1 MQVGTE
7 FVILSG
13 LLTITVSVAM
23 SIFLG
28 WKWLKQEVRLMTD
41 LPLVF
46 AISGICQVLNA
57 VFLTLPVIGVLEPSL
72 ELFRLRSIAIGGAI
86 VPVTGAMLQIWAS
99 SKAKYHNRIVLVLA
113 IYWFAVALLGTSEA
127 LIMSLTIPPML
138 IVSLAM
144 MVTFIITWKT
154 GRLKEVRSE
163 LMVITS
169 IIMMVSQVIRVPLM
183 STSLFYIPDILLMVS
198 MICLGLA
205 IINPWY
211 AREQREKRE
220 EPPQMAQY
228 AEDY

>member
-57 VFLTLPVIGVLEPSL
+57 LFLTLPAIGVLEPSL

-86 VPVTGAMLQIWAS
+86 VPVSGAMLQIWAS
-99 SKAKYHNRIVLVLA
+99 SKAKYHNRIVLLLA
-113 IYWFAVALLGTSEA
+113 IYWFTVALLGTSEA
-127 LIMSLTIPPML
+127 LIMSLTIPPLL
-138 IVSLAM
+138 IISLVM
-144 MVTFIITWKT
+144 MFTFIITWKT

-169 IIMMVSQVIRVPLM
+169 IIMIVSQIIRVPLM

-198 MICLGLA
+198 MICLGLGIA
-205 IINPWY
+205 NPWY
-211 AREQREKRE
+211 SREIKGRSE
-220 EPPQMAQY
+220 EPPEIAPF
-228 AEDY
+228 AD

>member
-13 LLTITVSVAM
+13 LMTIIVSVTM

-46 AISGICQVLNA
+46 AISGLCQVLNA

-99 SKAKYHNRIVLVLA
+99 SKAKYHNRIVLLLA
-113 IYWFAVALLGTSEA
+113 AYWFAVALLGTSEA

-169 IIMMVSQVIRVPLM
+169 IIMMASQVIRVPLM

-211 AREQREKRE
+211 AREQREKQE
-220 EPPQMAQY
+220 KTPQMAQY
-228 AEDY
+228 ATEF

>member
-13 LLTITVSVAM
+13 LMTIIVSVTM

-46 AISGICQVLNA
+46 AISGLCQVLNA

-99 SKAKYHNRIVLVLA
+99 SKAKYHNRIVLSLA

-163 LMVITS
+163 LMVIAS
-169 IIMMVSQVIRVPLM
+169 IIMMASQVIRVPLM
-183 STSLFYIPDILLMVS
+183 STSLFYIPDILLTVS

-211 AREQREKRE
+211 AREQREKQE
-220 EPPQMAQY
+220 KTPQMAQY
-228 AEDY
+228 ATEF

>member
-57 VFLTLPVIGVLEPSL
+57 VFLTLPIIGVLEPSL

-154 GRLKEVRSE
+154 GRLKDVRSE

-169 IIMMVSQVIRVPLM
+169 IIMMVSQIIRVPLM

-198 MICLGLA
+198 MICLGLGIA
-205 IINPWY
+205 NPWY
-211 AREQREKRE
+211 AREQREKHE
-220 EPPQMAQY
+220 EPPQMVQY
-228 AEDY
+228 TEEF

>member
-220 EPPQMAQY
+220 EPPQMA
-228 AEDY
+228 

>member
-13 LLTITVSVAM
+13 ILTIIVSVAM

-28 WKWLKQEVRLMTD
+28 WKWYKQEVRLMTD

-46 AISGICQVLNA
+46 AIAGICHVLNA
-57 VFLTLPVIGVLEPSL
+57 LFLTLPNIGVLEPSL

-86 VPVTGAMLQIWAS
+86 VPVTGALLQIWAS
-99 SKAKYHNRIVLVLA
+99 SKQKYHNRIVLVLA

-127 LIMSLTIPPML
+127 LIMSLTIPPL
-138 IVSLAM
+138 LVISVAM

-163 LMVITS
+163 LLVLSSLFMIA
-169 IIMMVSQVIRVPLM
+169 SQLLRVPLM
-183 STSLFYIPDILLMVS
+183 LTPLFYIPDILLMGS
-198 MICLGLA
+198 MICLGFGIA
-205 IINPWY
+205 NPWY
-211 AREQREKRE
+211 SRAIKEQHEK
-220 EPPQMAQY
+220 PPQMTQY
-228 AEDY
+228 TE

>member
-57 VFLTLPVIGVLEPSL
+57 LFLTLPAIGVLEPSL

-86 VPVTGAMLQIWAS
+86 VPVSGAMLQIWAS
-99 SKAKYHNRIVLVLA
+99 SKAKYHNRIVLLLA
-113 IYWFAVALLGTSEA
+113 IYWFTVALLGTSEA
-127 LIMSLTIPPML
+127 LIMSLTIPPLL
-138 IVSLAM
+138 IISLVM
-144 MVTFIITWKT
+144 MFTFIITWKT

-169 IIMMVSQVIRVPLM
+169 IIMIVSQIIRVPLM

-198 MICLGLA
+198 MICLGLGIA
-205 IINPWY
+205 NPWY
-211 AREQREKRE
+211 SREIKGRSE
-220 EPPQMAQY
+220 EPPEMAPF
-228 AEDY
+228 AD

>member
-46 AISGICQVLNA
+46 AISGICQVHNA
-57 VFLTLPVIGVLEPSL
+57 LFLTLPAIGVLEPSL

-86 VPVTGAMLQIWAS
+86 VPVSGAMLQIWAS
-99 SKAKYHNRIVLVLA
+99 SKAKYHNRIVLLLA
-113 IYWFAVALLGTSEA
+113 IYWFTVALLGTSEA
-127 LIMSLTIPPML
+127 LIMSLTIPPLL
-138 IVSLAM
+138 IISLVM
-144 MVTFIITWKT
+144 MFTFIITWKT

-169 IIMMVSQVIRVPLM
+169 IIMIVSQIIRVPLM

-198 MICLGLA
+198 MICLGLGIA
-205 IINPWY
+205 NPWY
-211 AREQREKRE
+211 SREIKGRSE
-220 EPPQMAQY
+220 EPPEMAPF
-228 AEDY
+228 AD